1 MKPKTNHKKENSSVK
16 KIFIVLLALA
26 LSLSAALAEESPS
39 LPEGNAKAPV
49 VLWSQFAPVDFRTAV
64 NAAEEPVSIGG
75 DIDYLSLVTFKAGKH
90 VRMVT
95 LLDDRA
101 RDLYMAA
108 MARDAADNAY
118 DVFSDYAWSLPVT
131 YVEEITQKPKKQ
143 AELDALTGKTV
154 ADALQQGYVIS
165 GSGGGLYIPT
175 TVDLAFGMFDY
186 TFEADATF
194 EEYMEHN
201 EKEDLGSLKLKSG
214 KLSGYSPCSSDLGYL
229 ADGTYAPQFVP
240 NVTAEE
246 AAAAV
251 AAPVPPADEYTQKAW
266 PLTAEGYSDLLNN
279 VEERYGQVY
288 MVEGVVHEVLSQS
301 PGTVVI
307 FTGEDGKSQPVIVEI
322 PVYSSFWPEVGSSCR
337 IYAEV
342 SSAQYVLPVLTARY
356 CFTE

>member
-1 MKPKTNHKKENSSVK
+1 MK

-26 LSLSAALAEESPS
+26 LSISAALAEESPS
-39 LPEGNAKAPV
+39 LPEGNAKTPV

-64 NAAEEPVSIGG
+64 NAAEDPVSIGG

-90 VRMVT
+90 VRMVA

-101 RDLYMAA
+101 RELYMAA
-108 MARDAADNAY
+108 MAQDAAVGTY
-118 DVFSDYAWSLPVT
+118 DVFTDYAWSLPVT
-131 YVEEITQKPKKQ
+131 YAEEITETPKSQ
-143 AELDALTGKTV
+143 AELDALTEKTV
-154 ADALQQGYVIS
+154 GDAVQEGFIVS

-175 TVDLAFGMFDY
+175 TVDLSFGMFDY
-186 TFEADATF
+186 TFEAEATF

-214 KLSGYSPCSSDLGYL
+214 KLSGYSGISPVLDYL

-246 AAAAV
+246 EAAAL
-251 AAPVPPADEYTQKAW
+251 AAPAAPADEYTQEAW

-288 MVEGVVHEVLSQS
+288 MVKGVVHEVLAQS

-342 SSAQYVLPVLTARY
+342 TSAQYVLPVLTARY